1 MDLEQER
8 AVVRA
13 AYAKQ
18 ILAEVDV
25 RDAPLEAAFAAIR
38 REHFLGSGPWAALR
52 AARGYRP
59 TPSDDPV
66 YLYTDGLFGI
76 VAERKLN
83 NGQPSLHAWLL
94 HRAAPR
100 LGEHVVHIGAG
111 VGYYTAIMAEL
122 VGPTGRV
129 TGIEFD
135 PELAARARANFAG
148 QPNVEILAGDG
159 AAVPFDP
166 ADVIYVNAGATQPAP
181 AWLDG
186 LKEGGRLI
194 LPLTTA
200 EGFGSFDPRLM
211 PFRGAVFLVTRACED
226 FEAKWV
232 SPVAIFPC
240 EGNRDPEAE
249 RRLAAAF
256 ERGGFLNVARLRR
269 GPHAADAECWLH
281 GKYWC
286 LSANRPTP

>member
-25 RDAPLEAAFAAIR
+25 RDAPLEAAFAAVR
-38 REHFLGSGPWAALR
+38 REHFLGPGPWAALR
-52 AARGYRP
+52 AARGYRA

-76 VAERKLN
+76 VTERKLN

-100 LGEHVVHIGAG
+100 PGEHVVHIGAG

-122 VGPTGRV
+122 VGPSGRV

-135 PELAARARANFAG
+135 PELAARARVNFAG
-148 QPNVEILAGDG
+148 WPNVEILAGDG
-159 AAVPFDP
+159 ATVPFDP
-166 ADVIYVNAGATQPAP
+166 AEIIYVNAGATQPAP

-186 LKEGGRLI
+186 LKDGGRLI

-200 EGFGSFDPRLM
+200 EGFGSYDPRLM
-211 PFRGAVFLVTRACED
+211 PFRGAVFLVTRTGGD

-269 GPHAADAECWLH
+269 DPHEAGAECWLH
-281 GKYWC
+281 CDRWC
-286 LSANRPTP
+286 LSAKRPTP

>member
-1 MDLEQER
+1 MDREQEL

-18 ILAEVDV
+18 ILAEVEV
-25 RDAPLEAAFAAIR
+25 RDAPLEAAFAAVP
-38 REHFLGSGPWAALR
+38 REHFLGPGPWAALR

-100 LGEHVVHIGAG
+100 PGEHVVHVGAG

-122 VGPTGRV
+122 AGPSGRV

-135 PELAARARANFAG
+135 PELAARAKANFAG
-148 QPNVEILAGDG
+148 RPNVEILAGDG
-159 AAVPFDP
+159 ATVPFDP
-166 ADVIYVNAGATQPAP
+166 ADVIYVNAGATRPAP
-181 AWLDG
+181 AWLDR
-186 LKEGGRLI
+186 LKEGGRLV

-200 EGFGSFDPRLM
+200 KGFGEIDLRKMAFH
-211 PFRGAVFLVTRACED
+211 GGVFLVTRHGDAY
-226 FEAKWV
+226 EATWI

-240 EGNRDPEAE
+240 EGNRDAAAGEA
-249 RRLAAAF
+249 LAATF
-256 ERGGFLNVARLRR
+256 EAGGFLDIRRLRR
-269 GPHAADAECWLH
+269 DPHKADAACWLH
-281 GKYWC
+281 GDGWC
-286 LSANRPTP
+286 FSR

>member
-1 MDLEQER
+1 MDREQEL

-18 ILAEVDV
+18 ILAEVEV
-25 RDAPLEAAFAAIR
+25 RDAALEAAFATVR
-38 REHFLGSGPWAALR
+38 RERFLGPGPWPALR
-52 AARGYRP
+52 AARGYRD

-100 LGEHVVHIGAG
+100 PGEHVVHIGAG

-122 VGPTGRV
+122 VGPSGRV

-135 PELAARARANFAG
+135 PELAARAKANFAG
-148 QPNVEILAGDG
+148 RPNVEILAGDG
-159 AAVPFDP
+159 ALVPFDP
-166 ADVIYVNAGATQPAP
+166 ADVIYVNAGATHPAP
-181 AWLDG
+181 AWLDR
-186 LKEGGRLI
+186 LNDGGRLI

-200 EGFGSFDPRLM
+200 EGFGNFDPRLM
-211 PFRGAVFLVTRACED
+211 ALRGGVFLVTRRGAD

-240 EGNRDPEAE
+240 EGNRDPQAE
-249 RRLAAAF
+249 KALSAAF
-256 ERGGFLNVARLRR
+256 EKGGFLDVARLRR
-269 GPHAADAECWLH
+269 DAHAANSACWVH
-281 GKYWC
+281 GEGWC
-286 LSANRPTP
+286 LSR

>member
-1 MDLEQER
+1 MDRDAEL
-8 AVVRA
+8 AAVRA
-13 AYAKQ
+13 AYARKTLE
-18 ILAEVDV
+18 IAKVD
-25 RDAPLEAAFAAIR
+25 DPALQTAFAAVR
-38 REHFLGSGPWAALR
+38 REDFLGPGPWPLFR
-52 AARGYRP
+52 FGDGYEP
-59 TPSDDPV
+59 TTSDDPRH
-66 YLYTDGLFGI
+66 LYTNDLFGI
-76 VAERKLN
+76 LPERGLN
-83 NGQPSLHAWLL
+83 NGQPSLHAALL
-94 HRAAPR
+94 HRAGVRP
-100 LGEHVVHIGAG
+100 GEHVVHVGAG

-122 VGPTGRV
+122 VGSAGRV

-135 PELAARARANFAG
+135 PALAARARANFTAW
-148 QPNVEILAGDG
+148 PNVEILAGDG
-159 AAVPFDP
+159 ATVPFAP
-166 ADVIYVNAGATQPAP
+166 ADVIYVNAGATRPAE

-186 LKEGGRLI
+186 LKDGGRLI

-211 PFRGAVFLVTRACED
+211 PFRGAVFLVTRTGGD

>member
-1 MDLEQER
+1 MDEQEL

-25 RDAPLEAAFAAIR
+25 CDPALEAAFAAVK
-38 REHFLGSGPWAALR
+38 REHYLGPGPWAALR
-52 AARGYRP
+52 AARGYRD

-66 YLYTDGLFGI
+66 YLYIDGLFGI
-76 VAERKLN
+76 VADRKLN

-100 LGEHVVHIGAG
+100 PGEHVVHVGAG
-111 VGYYTAIMAEL
+111 IGYYTALMAEL
-122 VGPTGRV
+122 VGATGQV

-135 PELAARARANFAG
+135 PALAARAKANFAG
-148 QPNVEILAGDG
+148 RPNVEILAGDG
-159 AAVPFDP
+159 ALVPFAP
-166 ADVIYVNAGATQPAP
+166 ADVIYVNAGATGPAP
-181 AWLDG
+181 AWLDR
-186 LKEGGRLI
+186 LKEGGRLV

-211 PFRGAVFLVTRACED
+211 PLRGAVFLVTRRGAA

-240 EGNRDPEAE
+240 EGNRDPAAE

-256 ERGGFLNVARLRR
+256 ESGGFLNVSRLRR
-269 GPHAADAECWLH
+269 DAHALDETCWLH
-281 GKYWC
+281 GGGWC
-286 LSANRPTP
+286 LSVNHTSH